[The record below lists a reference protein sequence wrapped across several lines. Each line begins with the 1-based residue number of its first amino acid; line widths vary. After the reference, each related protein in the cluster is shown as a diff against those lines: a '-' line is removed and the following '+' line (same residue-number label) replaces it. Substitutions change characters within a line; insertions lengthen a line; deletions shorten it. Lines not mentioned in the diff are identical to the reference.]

1 KNNKS
6 PLQPRRIEQFTIA
19 RVKIHWP
26 VIFAVTLI
34 CPSAGVLNEMVS
46 TMTTFCVQN
55 FCKCCLD
62 PAFFGSIAVPKAA
75 NFRGVGGDIMRN
87 LASLA
92 ATFLIMAT
100 AAYSQKSAVSPSANE
115 VSQKDEQ

>member
-34 CPSAGVLNEMVS
+34 CPSAGVLKEMVS
-46 TMTTFCVQN
+46 TMNTFCVQSVR
-55 FCKCCLD
+55 KYCLD
-62 PAFFGSIAVPKAA
+62 PASFSSIAVPKAA

-100 AAYSQKSAVSPSANE
+100 AAYSKKSAVPPSTNE
-115 VSQKDEQ
+115 LSKTNE